1 MLDSEVPTL
10 SMYYLPVSEGE
21 LIKKKKHRMMNA
33 M

>member
-21 LIKKKKHRMMNA
+21 LIKKKKNTG
-33 M
+33 